1 MNPRYAK
8 WSVSHT
14 SRQET
19 PYRNAGLGLH
29 FVLYLNLKFVPAKI
43 HAPCTSHL
51 RYSYTPFLR
60 SSVAF
65 LAGSLKKE
73 LPMASHVLESSPAQC
88 DLHAVSMAL
97 IASRFRC
104 RFLSRSTI
112 SCKGGEV
119 NLLSCRRERTRDILP
134 ACRRERPLPEPRRPS
149 GGSRAARWSG
159 PFRLIAE
166 TGPIFGLSC
175 TLGREI

>member
-1 MNPRYAK
+1 M
-8 WSVSHT
+8 SHT
-14 SRQET
+14 SPQET
-19 PYRNAGLGLH
+19 HYRIAGLSVH
-29 FVLYLNLKFVPAKI
+29 LYLNSCSQKFMHHVCLNKD
-43 HAPCTSHL
+43 TV
-51 RYSYTPFLR
+51 PFLR

-65 LAGSLKKE
+65 LEGSLKKE
-73 LPMASHVLESSPAQC
+73 LPMANHVLESSPAQC

-119 NLLSCRRERTRDILP
+119 NLLSCRRERTRDTLP
-134 ACRRERPLPEPRRPS
+134 ACRREHPRPEPRRPS

-175 TLGREI
+175 TPAREI